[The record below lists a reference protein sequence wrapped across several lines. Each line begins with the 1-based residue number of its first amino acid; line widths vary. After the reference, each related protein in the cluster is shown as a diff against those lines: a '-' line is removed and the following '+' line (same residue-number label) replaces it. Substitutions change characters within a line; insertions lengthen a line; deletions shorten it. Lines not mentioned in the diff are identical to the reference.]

1 MRMNQKRNQRK
12 HQKKKN
18 NYTYGPGEYFCRA
31 FVIVGTSRTERS
43 LMIVITRRDLSKMG
57 GYLMIVI
64 AIKYK
69 KEKNNERSI
78 DR

>member
-1 MRMNQKRNQRK
+1 
-12 HQKKKN
+12 
-18 NYTYGPGEYFCRA
+18 
-31 FVIVGTSRTERS
+31 
-43 LMIVITRRDLSKMG
+43 MIVITRRNLSKMV